1 MNKLLLS
8 CLLAIFCL
16 NIAGCSN
23 DMTILKDSSKPSTPT
38 KAKCINKAWYKNLC
52 HVIGYAKDHKA
63 NMNVYSKQHIK
74 TL

>member
-8 CLLAIFCL
+8 CLLTTFCL

-38 KAKCINKAWYKNLC
+38 KAKCINKAWYKKIYPVL
-52 HVIGYAKDHKA
+52 GYIKVHEAKSSYVNH
-63 NMNVYSKQHIK
+63 NIK
-74 TL
+74 IS